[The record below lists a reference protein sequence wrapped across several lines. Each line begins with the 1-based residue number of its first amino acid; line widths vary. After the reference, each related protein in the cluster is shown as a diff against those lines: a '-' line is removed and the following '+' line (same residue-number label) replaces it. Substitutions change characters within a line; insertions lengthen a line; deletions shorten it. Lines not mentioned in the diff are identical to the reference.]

1 MLDRSESLTSHVT
14 TLSQN
19 WVEYQKKMINL
30 KDQLD
35 KVEGKVIKTD
45 YSLLNIR
52 NMQLNLSFSSIYC
65 IFAFG
70 NTLKTIV

>member
-19 WVEYQKKMINL
+19 WLEYQKKMINL

-35 KVEGKVIKTD
+35 KVEGKVIKFIIKYQKHAIKPKLFEYLLYIRFWQ
-45 YSLLNIR
+45 YSQNNCL
-52 NMQLNLSFSSIYC
+52 
-65 IFAFG
+65 
-70 NTLKTIV
+70 VV